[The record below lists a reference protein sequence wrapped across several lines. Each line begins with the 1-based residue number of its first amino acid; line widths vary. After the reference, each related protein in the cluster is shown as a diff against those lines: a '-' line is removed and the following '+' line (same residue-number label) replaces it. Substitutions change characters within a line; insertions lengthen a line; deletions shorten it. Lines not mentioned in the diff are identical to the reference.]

1 MSYDKSL
8 TLKEKQFDVLKAL
21 FEGSDVIA
29 NLPTGYGKSLHESS
43 ARFLKMT
50 AFPGREIKPIRITAT
65 DVSAVGECRIQWIF
79 RPEISK
85 H

>member
-1 MSYDKSL
+1 MDEYINMALSMEETILSAVLSYDKSL

-50 AFPGREIKPIRITAT
+50 AFPGREI
-65 DVSAVGECRIQWIF
+65 
-79 RPEISK
+79 
-85 H
+85 